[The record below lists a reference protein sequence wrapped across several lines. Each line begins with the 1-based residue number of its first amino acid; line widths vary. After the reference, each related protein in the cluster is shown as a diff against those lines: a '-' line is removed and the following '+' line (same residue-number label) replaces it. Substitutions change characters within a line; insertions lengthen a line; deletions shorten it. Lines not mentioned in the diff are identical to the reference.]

1 MSDIGDLSMPRQ
13 WYLKDIDPDGK
24 LPFAEVRAQVVK
36 RTYQYYAIV
45 VKRRSEGEYKLINAL
60 DLYDSFYLLTS
71 QITWG

>member
-13 WYLKDIDPDGK
+13 WYLKDINLDGK

-36 RTYQYYAIV
+36 RAYQYYAIV